1 MNEQQNTAL
10 IQKVY
15 AAFARGDIQ
24 TIMNS
29 LTADVDWALEGP
41 AIIPFSGRRKGGA
54 EVLGFFQALAE
65 TQQDMKLTTETFVAQ
80 GDVVAT
86 VGRYS
91 ATVKA
96 TGKKLDVA
104 TGHFF
109 TIRDGKIAKFVDFG
123 DTAAMADAYA
133 STAAGASR

>member
-10 IQKVY
+10 IQNVY
-15 AAFARGDIQ
+15 RAFANGDIQ

-29 LTADVDWALEGP
+29 LTGDVDWALEGP
-41 AIIPFSGRRKGGA
+41 AIVPFSGRRKGGA
-54 EVLGFFQALAE
+54 EVLRFFQALAE

-86 VGRYS
+86 LGRYS

-96 TGKKLDVA
+96 TGKKFDVPI
-104 TGHFF
+104 GHFF
-109 TIRDGKIAKFVDFG
+109 TIRDGKIARFVDLS
-123 DTAAMADAYA
+123 DTAAMADAYVA
-133 STAAGASR
+133 TSARAAR